1 MTLQR
6 IALVSAVVN
15 ATPYD
20 ADAAAFI
27 ARVEAA
33 DAAAGQSGGLERLI
47 QNAIHTFF
55 ISCKADESP
64 IAGVS
69 NFQALKSACIMAGA
83 KTRQGAR
90 VPLLPTMATI
100 TEHGAAGGWVYDRKQ
115 GLRGNG
121 ADNYLNSNRNLD
133 SDPQNNNAIGAYLTA
148 NSGSGAILGATPTT
162 GTPESGSGQT
172 LIVQAAST
180 STPFRSRLSTFF
192 GNTGTRSTTT
202 STGFIGLSRHQG
214 NSFTTR
220 TLGSDES
227 IPSTT
232 ASPPSIPYF
241 IFARN
246 LQGTAN
252 LFTASTISFFAIGE
266 AFNLATL
273 DARVTTL
280 VNAITAAIP

>member
-20 ADAAAFI
+20 ADAANFI

-47 QNAIHTFF
+47 QNAIHIFF
-55 ISCKADESP
+55 IGCKADESP

-100 TEHGAAGGWVYDRKQ
+100 TEHGTAGGWVYNRKL

-121 ADNYLNSNRNLD
+121 TDNYLNSNRNLD
-133 SDPQNNNAIGAYLTA
+133 SDPQDNNSICAYLTA
-148 NSGSGAILGATPTT
+148 NSGSGTVLGGNPDIA
-162 GTPESGSGQT
+162 GASGQT
-172 LIVQAAST
+172 SMILIASGNY
-180 STPFRSRLSTFF
+180 PFRSRVGLFDISMAQ
-192 GNTGTRSTTT
+192 TRSTTT
-202 STGFIGLSRHQG
+202 FTGFIGLSR
-214 NSFTTR
+214 NLASSFTSR
-220 TLGSDES
+220 VLRSNEL
-227 IPSTT
+227 IPAPS
-232 ASPPSIPYF
+232 ALPPSVPYF
-241 IFARN
+241 IFARY

-266 AFNLATL
+266 AVDLAAL

-280 VNAITAAIP
+280 MNTITAAIP